1 MGQYENFLNKF
12 ISSSLAGSRTGST
25 REFWLNMLEKVVNRY
40 TTMCNKYNNPK
51 SIAECQQEKK
61 DMFEYIIDFAKV
73 LGVLDEHSNFFTVKL
88 PSRAICF
95 SREGEV
101 VFCGQE

>member
-12 ISSSLAGSRTGST
+12 ISSSLAGSRTGSA

-40 TTMCNKYNNPK
+40 VSMNCNKYNPK
-51 SIAECQQEKK
+51 RIAECQQEKK
-61 DMFEYIIDFAKV
+61 DFFEYIIDFAKV
-73 LGVLDEHSNFFTVKL
+73 LGALDERNGFYVVKL
-88 PSRAICF
+88 PSRAVCF

-101 VFCGQE
+101 VPCGQE